1 MKKLILFSICL
12 LTVVC
17 TLQAQDL
24 IVTNDG
30 DSINCKI
37 TKTTKEYVYFTFKHN
52 DEIRNT
58 LLSVNQITTQQK
70 EYFSDSEI
78 PANYSFKEI
87 FPHFRIAVDGG
98 WQYRTAKLASGMDAQ
113 WNEHYKKMKSG
124 FHYDIQAAYFFTEMM
139 GLELQFSQQLFG
151 HILGEGT
158 LTDDFGNVLGS
169 GKFNEKIAFNY
180 YGANYL
186 VRLFDSQK
194 KNCWLFSIGLGYI
207 GYNDRFLLNDNEY
220 TKITAGTLGTNLAIG
235 YDIGLSKDFALGFKL
250 SLMGGTFRNYKQRSN
265 GITTNET
272 MPDDT
277 KEGLGT
283 IQLSVGLRFN
293 K

>member
-1 MKKLILFSICL
+1 MKKLILFLICL
-12 LTVVC
+12 LTIVC

-37 TKTTKEYVYFTFKHN
+37 TKTTKDYVHFTFKYN
-52 DEIRNT
+52 DQTLNT
-58 LLSVNQITTQQK
+58 LLSINQITTQQK
-70 EYFSDSEI
+70 DYFSESEL
-78 PANYSFKEI
+78 PANYKHKDV

-98 WQYRTAKLASGMDAQ
+98 WQYRTAKLASGIDAQ
-113 WNEHYKKMKSG
+113 WSEHYKKMKSG
-124 FHYDIQAAYFFTEMM
+124 FHYDIQAAYFFTEML
-139 GLELQFSQQLFG
+139 GLELHFSQQLFE
-151 HILGEGT
+151 HSLGEGT

-194 KNCWLFSIGLGYI
+194 KNCWLFSMGLGYM

-220 TKITAGTLGTNLAIG
+220 TKITAGTLGINLAIG

-250 SLMGGTFRNYKQRSN
+250 SLMGGTFRNYKLTQN
-265 GITTNET
+265 GTTTNET
-272 MPDDT
+272 MPDNT
-277 KEGLGT
+277 MEGLGT
-283 IQLSVGLRFN
+283 IHLSMGLRLN

>member
-169 GKFNEKIAFNY
+169 GKFNEKIAFN
-180 YGANYL
+180 
-186 VRLFDSQK
+186 
-194 KNCWLFSIGLGYI
+194 
-207 GYNDRFLLNDNEY
+207 
-220 TKITAGTLGTNLAIG
+220 
-235 YDIGLSKDFALGFKL
+235 
-250 SLMGGTFRNYKQRSN
+250 
-265 GITTNET
+265 
-272 MPDDT
+272 
-277 KEGLGT
+277 
-283 IQLSVGLRFN
+283 
-293 K
+293 